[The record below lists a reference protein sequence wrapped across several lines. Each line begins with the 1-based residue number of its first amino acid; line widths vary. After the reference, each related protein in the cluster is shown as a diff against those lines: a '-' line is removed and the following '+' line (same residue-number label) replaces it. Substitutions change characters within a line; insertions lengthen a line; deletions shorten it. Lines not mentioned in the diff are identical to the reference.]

1 MNTQQFVS
9 RHISLNEADKA
20 EMLSKIG
27 VNSIDELIS
36 QTIPESI
43 RLEKDLELSD
53 ALSEYEML
61 LHSKE
66 QKINFN
72 LK

>member
-27 VNSIDELIS
+27 VNSIDEVIS
-36 QTIPESI
+36 QTIPDSI
-43 RLEKDLELSD
+43 MLQKDLELSD
-53 ALSEYEML
+53 
-61 LHSKE
+61 
-66 QKINFN
+66 
-72 LK
+72 